1 MKPLAALLSLL
12 AACSVSAAASEPLK
26 VCLLTHNAPYSE
38 QASNSGFDLA
48 TAQAVASE
56 IQRPLEIVWVN
67 NATKVIELEDSDFPA
82 RKLQKGVCDVLFS
95 IPGPARDSLRETPSL
110 ALGAAYYGASF
121 QLYGAAGETRRELRD
136 LRDVPVAVQAATVG
150 AFALRLVGAKIKTCL
165 SAEEVLRRAAKR
177 EAELGLAWGP
187 AAGAVLKGQKDIVI
201 SPVAGYEAPAALA
214 WNEHPAT
221 RGKDEAL
228 RSAIDAAL
236 VKLTSSGRLPA
247 LAAEA
252 GIPWH
257 APFAKT
263 YSLGEMNNLR

>member
-1 MKPLAALLSLL
+1 MRPLVALFSLL
-12 AACSVSAAASEPLK
+12 AACSFSAAASEPLK

-48 TAQAVASE
+48 TANAVAAE
-56 IQRPLEIVWVN
+56 MQRPLEVVWVN
-67 NATKVIELEDSDFPA
+67 NAAKVVELEDSDFPA

-110 ALGAAYYGASF
+110 ALGAPYYGASF
-121 QLYGAAGETRRELRD
+121 QLYGAAGETRRELRQ

-165 SAEEVLRRAAKR
+165 SPEEVLRRAASH
-177 EAELGLAWGP
+177 EAEMALVWGP
-187 AAGAVLKGQKDIVI
+187 AAGAVLKGQRDLSI

-214 WNEHPAT
+214 WNEHAAT

-236 VKLTSSGRLPA
+236 AKLTSSGRLPQ
-247 LAAEA
+247 LATEA